1 MAMPDL
7 QTQLEQLRVLL
18 ERQIEL
24 VTLLLQRVELAG
36 ERERGRA
43 K

>member
-18 ERQIEL
+18 ERSTEL
-24 VTLLLQRVELAG
+24 EAKLLEAVALAQKH
-36 ERERGRA
+36 A